1 MSCRAVFVKFQQGGL
16 DFCPPFPSF
25 PVPSLPSFLFPPFLP
40 LDVGPLNP
48 ATGVWG
54 SASRNQIW
62 CFLAIKSDIWCQ
74 QLEWF
79 SLESTDQ
86 ILCTLNSKG
95 NSVTVAITATLYL
108 LHAGHNV
115 RTITYK
121 TALLDLEQQQ
131 NQQTENRKHSNRKNR
146 SLSAD
151 LHKFHNQLS
160 TASLHHITCY

>member
-1 MSCRAVFVKFQQGGL
+1 MSCRAVFVKFHQGVGL
-16 DFCPPFPSF
+16 L
-25 PVPSLPSFLFPPFLP
+25 PSLPFLSRPFSSLPSLP

-54 SASRNQIW
+54 SASRNRIW
-62 CFLAIKSDIWCQ
+62 CFLAIKSDIWWQ

-95 NSVTVAITATLYL
+95 NSVTVAIGLTATLYL

-121 TALLDLEQQQ
+121 TALLDLEQQR
-131 NQQTENRKHSNRKNR
+131 NQQTENHKHSNKKNR

-151 LHKFHNQLS
+151 LHKFYNQLS